1 MTRLTGK
8 AGIGLGVRCE
18 EVVHIYRRGDTEV
31 VALRGVDLDVA
42 PGEAVAIYGPSGCGK
57 STLIGLLGGLLPPSA
72 GQAWLG
78 DREIGRM
85 SPRDLLRL
93 RAGTVATVLQ
103 GAGRN
108 LLPYATP
115 LQNLEFARRAVGR
128 ARRRELPSPAE
139 LLDRLGL
146 GAVAHTPVSQLSG
159 GEQQRVA
166 VVAAVAPGPGLLL
179 ADEPTSQLD
188 APARDAVLDVL
199 QRVNAEF
206 GTTIIA
212 VTHDPQVGERLGR
225 TVTMRFGRV
234 GQTGAGG
241 REHTVIGRD
250 GGLQLPD
257 RYLEAWP
264 PGTLVDV
271 VPDGDDL
278 RLRRHRQ
285 GDGDGI

>member
-1 MTRLTGK
+1 MTGAR
-8 AGIGLGVRCE
+8 GLAVRCE

-42 PGEAVAIYGPSGCGK
+42 PGEAVAVYGPSGCGK

-115 LQNLEFARRAVGR
+115 LQNVEFARRAVGR
-128 ARRRELPSPAE
+128 ARRRELPTPAE

-146 GAVAHTPVSQLSG
+146 GAVAHIPVARLSG

-188 APARDAVLDVL
+188 APSRDAVLDVL
-199 QRVNAEF
+199 QRVNAD

-212 VTHDPQVGERLGR
+212 VTHDPEVGERLGR

-234 GQTGAGG
+234 GQTGEGG
-241 REHTVIGRD
+241 REYTVIGRD

-278 RLRRHRQ
+278 RIRRRRT
-285 GDGDGI
+285 GGPE